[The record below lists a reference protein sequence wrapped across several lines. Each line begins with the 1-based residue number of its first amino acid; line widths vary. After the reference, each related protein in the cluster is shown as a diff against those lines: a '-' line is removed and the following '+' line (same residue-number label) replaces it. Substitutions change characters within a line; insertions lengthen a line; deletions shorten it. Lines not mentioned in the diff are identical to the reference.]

1 VNNASTN
8 ILRILTL
15 LLLVVA
21 AEPAAA
27 QLPVRTRYV
36 HLFSDNN
43 TNYNRLMGAN
53 GMAANWT
60 LITPPTEGATGSM
73 LVSTV
78 AAGTATLSWLAP
90 GVDGQQ
96 LVITGGVP
104 AWSGANLAWLL
115 GGNTL
120 TANQNLG
127 TLSNHPVPVVTNA
140 VERMRVTE
148 TGLVGI
154 GTSTPATLLEV
165 HNGSVTIG
173 TSGAGTAGSV
183 RWEEDAANGNEY
195 VALLSPSSL
204 TSSTTYTLPNAT
216 GTAGQALLIAS
227 APVPTAT
234 AATLEWGNVATQVT
248 ANDNIVADNQN
259 VAVGALISFLRLTS
273 NDNPGNRTVVLANG
287 LRDAQVLVIRCVAA
301 NPVWGVQIV
310 DGGNVQSSG
319 DANLNNADT
328 ITLIWDATSALWI
341 ELSRRNN

>member
-1 VNNASTN
+1 
-8 ILRILTL
+8 
-15 LLLVVA
+15 
-21 AEPAAA
+21 
-27 QLPVRTRYV
+27 
-36 HLFSDNN
+36 
-43 TNYNRLMGAN
+43 M
-53 GMAANWT
+53 
-60 LITPPTEGATGSM
+60 
-73 LVSTV
+73 
-78 AAGTATLSWLAP
+78 TA
-90 GVDGQQ
+90 
-96 LVITGGVP
+96 GVP
-104 AWSGANLAWLL
+104 AWSSSQLAWLL

-204 TSSTTYTLPNAT
+204 TSSTTYTFPNAT
-216 GTAGQALLIAS
+216 GTAGQALLTAS
-227 APVPTAT
+227 TPAPTVS
-234 AATLEWGNVATQVT
+234 AATLEWGNVATQRT

-273 NDNPGNRTVVLANG
+273 NDVPANRTIVLANG

-301 NPVWGVQIV
+301 NPVWGVQIA
-310 DGGNVQSSG
+310 DGGNAQLSG
-319 DANLNNADT
+319 GVNMNDADS
-328 ITLIWDATSALWI
+328 ITLIWDATSGLWI